1 MANPLATSSE
11 IISCQAVERQSRL
24 WYPEILIAHSF
35 IIHSWKVFSVK
46 SVWLGIGN
54 AYVLIGWG
62 MLHGWGVDFRE
73 GIRLIEVLSGPRW
86 AAAIESQMPIADW
99 RPPKVRKVGT
109 FRLSGKV
116 IFSFPNKTHPSWP
129 IAFAFAI
136 AVCPFTLSRKGV
148 RHA

>member
-35 IIHSWKVFSVK
+35 IIHSWKVFS
-46 SVWLGIGN
+46 GITWAWN
-54 AYVLIGWG
+54 RKCICSNWVRYATRL
-62 MLHGWGVDFRE
+62 GVDFRE
-73 GIRLIEVLSGPRW
+73 GIRLIEVLNGPRW

-129 IAFAFAI
+129 IAFAFAL